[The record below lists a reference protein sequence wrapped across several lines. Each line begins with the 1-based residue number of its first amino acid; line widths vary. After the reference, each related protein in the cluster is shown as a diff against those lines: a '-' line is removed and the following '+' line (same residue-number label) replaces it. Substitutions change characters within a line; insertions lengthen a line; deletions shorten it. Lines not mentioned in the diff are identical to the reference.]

1 MRWECSACMSGRE
14 RGLCVNTLEQNVNHI
29 NNYYLIFFFILITAL
44 MLLQLESIRLV
55 INLLELPAICFRLS
69 EYHLQGS

>member
-29 NNYYLIFFFILITAL
+29 NNYYLIFFFILIIAL
-44 MLLQLESIRLV
+44 MLLQLESVRLV
-55 INLLELPAICFRLS
+55 ISLLELPAI
-69 EYHLQGS
+69 

>member
-1 MRWECSACMSGRE
+1 MSGRE

-29 NNYYLIFFFILITAL
+29 NNYYLIFFFFILITAL

-55 INLLELPAICFRLS
+55 INLLELPAI
-69 EYHLQGS
+69 